1 MDRRSFIK
9 LTAVSGTTAALA
21 SCGNPDYPLIRFV
34 PAEDIIPGQ
43 AIWKPSVCPLCPSGC
58 GLTVR
63 VMDADADVVRDGKA
77 GVVQILAAKKLEGAP
92 DHPVN
97 RGGLCARG
105 QAAIQVTYHPDRI
118 TQPLKR
124 TGNRGEGKYEA
135 ISWDAAL
142 VEVAGKLD
150 ELAGAGNQRALGFL
164 ARRGG
169 SHRGELISRFLAGF
183 GAPGPITYELF
194 GDEVLRRANALSF
207 GREQLPTFDLANTR
221 YLLNFGADFLGTWNA
236 PVSHSRGYGEMRQGR
251 TGIRGSFVQ
260 VEARMSQT
268 GASADEWVP
277 ARPGTEGVLA
287 LGLANVIIGANLRP
301 ASAGGRAA
309 SLIQG
314 WAGSLPSPAEVE
326 TITGVAAARVERLAR
341 EFADRGPSL
350 AVVGGPPLAH
360 TNGLFTALAVNALN
374 ALVGSVGQPGGL
386 HFTPQV
392 NVTGALGA
400 GAPASRSE
408 GQAVSEVEPLQT
420 IASDLLG
427 ASDPPVKVLLVDG
440 VNPAFTAPRAWKLR
454 DALQKVPYIVSF
466 GSFLDETSILADL
479 ILPDHS
485 FLESWSDGLPESGS
499 LMSVASVAAPVMMPL
514 YDTRATPDVLLDLG
528 RRLQMPVELP
538 WQTFDELLAASFAA
552 LPSMSEGIDT
562 WTDAQEKGGWWGTL
576 PAALATA
583 APVTGA
589 GAGSASFAEPEFD
602 GAPDQYPF
610 HFLPY
615 PSNQFLDGSTAH
627 LPWLQEMPD
636 PLTSAMWSS
645 WVEINP
651 TTAARLGISE
661 GDIVEVTSPQG
672 ALRTAAVISPGIAP
686 DVVAMPAGQGH
697 TTFTRYASGR
707 GENPVDLLADKTVA
721 QVGSLAWAATRVKI
735 ARIGEEDGRL
745 ILFAGGMREHVG
757 HGR

>member
-1 MDRRSFIK
+1 MDRRAFIK
-9 LTAVSGTTAALA
+9 LTAVSGSTAALA

-34 PAEDIIPGQ
+34 PAEDIVPGQ
-43 AIWKPSVCPLCPSGC
+43 AVWKPSVCPLCPSGC

-63 VMDADADVVRDGKA
+63 VMDADADVVRGGKA
-77 GVVQILAAKKLEGAP
+77 GVVQILAAKKLEGAA

-124 TGNRGEGKYEA
+124 SGNRGDGRYEA
-135 ISWDAAL
+135 ISWDQAL
-142 VEVAGKLD
+142 AEIVAKLD
-150 ELAGAGNQRALGFL
+150 ELASAGSQRALAYL
-164 ARRGG
+164 ARPGA
-169 SHRGELISRFLAGF
+169 SHRAGLIAQFLRGF
-183 GAPGPITYELF
+183 GAPAPVTYELF
-194 GDEVLRRANALSF
+194 SDDVLRRANGLSF

-221 YLLNFGADFLGTWNA
+221 YLLSFGADFLGTWNS
-236 PVSHSRGYGEMRQGR
+236 PVSHSRAYGEMRQGR
-251 TGIRGSFVQ
+251 PGIRGSFVQ

-287 LGLANVIIGANLRP
+287 LGIANVIIGANLRP

-314 WAGSLPSPAEVE
+314 WGGSLPSPAEVE

-341 EFADRGPSL
+341 EFAERGPSL

-374 ALVGSVGQPGGL
+374 VLAARGERDGSPGEPGLLSTFIPQMSLDGGADTAPPSLRQLVADLSS
-386 HFTPQV
+386 
-392 NVTGALGA
+392 GADGA
-400 GAPASRSE
+400 AASGAAR
-408 GQAVSEVEPLQT
+408 
-420 IASDLLG
+420 
-427 ASDPPVKVLLVDG
+427 VLIVDG
-440 VNPAFTAPRAWKLR
+440 ANPVFTAPRAWKVR
-454 DALQKVPYIVSF
+454 EAFDKVPFIVSF
-466 GSFLDETSILADL
+466 GHFLDETSSLADL
-479 ILPDHS
+479 ILPDHT
-485 FLESWSDGLPESGS
+485 FLESWSDALPESGS
-499 LMSVASVAAPVMMPL
+499 AGAVASVAAPVMMPL
-514 YDTRATPDVLLDLG
+514 YDTRATPDVLLDIG
-528 RRLQMPVELP
+528 RRLATPIDLSA
-538 WQTFDELLAASFAA
+538 QTFEEVLSAAFTR
-552 LPSMSEGIDT
+552 LPAMTEGGDAWIE
-562 WTDAQEKGGWWGTL
+562 AQEKGFWGGAL
-576 PAALATA
+576 PPGQTRSS
-583 APVTGA
+583 APVGGA
-589 GAGSASFAEPEFD
+589 VDPAVFAEPQFE
-602 GAPDQYPF
+602 GAADQYPF
-610 HFLPY
+610 YFLPY

-645 WVEINP
+645 WIEINP
-651 TTAARLGISE
+651 TTAARLGISA

-672 ALRTAAVISPGIAP
+672 TLRTAAVISPGIAP

-707 GENPVDLLADKTVA
+707 GENPVDLLADKVVE

-735 ARIGEEDGRL
+735 SRIGEEDGRL